1 MQFFMELPGKE
12 FTSKSSALVK
22 VRTIENDNFDWTV
35 IEYPDNLVRMWRY
48 VNISATA
55 KTNTIALPN
64 AMKDTEYA
72 VEIAPIFNGHLLHSA
87 WAGDL
92 NGADGRKQTSIQI
105 SVECTDS
112 ESNIGIILFIT
123 GYLRS
128 T

>member
-1 MQFFMELPGKE
+1 MGPYGYLSGNVEI
-12 FTSKSSALVK
+12 SYSSLVR

-35 IEYPDNLVRMWRY
+35 IEYPANLVKMWRY

-92 NGADGRKQTSIQI
+92 KCRWKEANLD
-105 SVECTDS
+105 TD
-112 ESNIGIILFIT
+112 F
-123 GYLRS
+123 YRRH
-128 T
+128 